1 MPCFSWPSRIEER
14 PSLLSQCVLFALLSR
29 LWSTFDELTYE
40 PLGNSS
46 PLQRIFQLLL
56 IQPAVAPIDSYYG
69 SRPTSFFG
77 KE

>member
-1 MPCFSWPSRIEER
+1 MSLLTSQ
-14 PSLLSQCVLFALLSR
+14 PSL
-29 LWSTFDELTYE
+29 
-40 PLGNSS
+40 GNPS

-77 KE
+77 KELDSVSAHRSGSADLGASVSVVLDSAAAFE